1 VAFIRTNVDL
11 DTEDLARSINE
22 ELMAHEIR
30 EFVMEIVNGEDDE
43 ELVRDLIDDLRG
55 WLSEVV

>member
-1 VAFIRTNVDL
+1 MAFIRTNVDL